1 MKNLIFLVI
10 TLISIQA
17 WSQDRAA
24 DEKKRPIKI
33 LFLGDSLTAGYGV
46 EKEQAYPALVE
57 KELNKKYSVKVLN
70 GGVSGSTTASGLS
83 RLRWFLKAKPDIL
96 VLILGANDGLR
107 GVKLDESKKNL
118 EKIILK
124 AKAEG
129 LKIILAGMMLPP
141 NYGKEYTEKFKK
153 MYIDLKEKYEL
164 PWIPFILKDV
174 AGLEEM
180 NIEDGIHPN
189 NKGHEKVAKN
199 LIPYLEP
206 HL

>member
-1 MKNLIFLVI
+1 MKNLSLILIFL
-10 TLISIQA
+10 LNFQLSA
-17 WSQDRAA
+17 KESK
-24 DEKKRPIKI
+24 EKTI

-46 EKEQAYPALVE
+46 EKDQAYPALVE
-57 KELNKKYSVKVLN
+57 KKLNKKYKVKVLN

-83 RLRWFLKAKPDIL
+83 RLRWFLKAKPDIV

-107 GVKLDESKKNL
+107 GIKLKESKKNL

-124 AKAEG
+124 AKEEN
-129 LKIILAGMMLPP
+129 LKIILAGMMIPP
-141 NYGKEYTEKFKK
+141 NYGKEYTEQFKQ
-153 MYIDLKEKYEL
+153 MYIELKEKYKL

-174 AGLEEM
+174 AGLEKM

-189 NKGHEKVAKN
+189 SNGHEKVAEN

>member
-1 MKNLIFLVI
+1 MKNLSFILIFLFSFQLSAKESKQK
-10 TLISIQA
+10 T
-17 WSQDRAA
+17 
-24 DEKKRPIKI
+24 I

-46 EKEQAYPALVE
+46 EKEKAYPALVE
-57 KELNKKYSVKVLN
+57 KKLNEKYQVKVLN

-83 RLRWFLKAKPDIL
+83 RLRWFLKAKPDIV

-107 GVKLDESKKNL
+107 GIKLGESKKNL

-124 AKAEG
+124 AKDEN
-129 LKIILAGMMLPP
+129 LKIIIAGMMIPP
-141 NYGKEYTEKFKK
+141 NYGKEYTEKFKQ
-153 MYIDLKEKYEL
+153 MYIELKDKYKL
-164 PWIPFILKDV
+164 SWIPFILKDV
-174 AGLEEM
+174 AGLEKM

-189 NKGHEKVAKN
+189 TNGHEKIAEN